1 MRIVPVILCGGGGAR
16 LWPSSR
22 SNHPKPFLRLLG
34 ELSLFQTTV
43 RRLAG
48 QSGILDPVIVAGA
61 AHEGWLSE
69 QLGEIGQSATLLLEP
84 SSRDSGPAVA
94 AAAWHIAAHHPDA
107 VAVVLASDH
116 HIPAPEAF
124 RAAVHQAV
132 DLAREGRVVTL
143 GVSPTSPSSAY
154 GYIRPGGPLT
164 PGSPGLAIGRF
175 VEKPDLAAAEE
186 YLRQGYLWNSGNFVA
201 PAALLV
207 EEFRLHAP
215 QVLDAAARGLSE
227 SVRTGGAYRL
237 SASFAEAPKI
247 SFDYAV
253 MEKTGRA
260 AVLPVD
266 FAWSDL
272 GAWDAVWAAGERDDR
287 DNAVEGAAV
296 MIDTSGAVVRAA
308 PGMLVATVG
317 VKDIA
322 VIVEHDTVLV
332 CALDRAQCVK
342 TVVGRIA
349 ARGAPG
355 PDADTGGE
363 AHDLRAL
370 SQRLD
375 DWLDVSALPLW
386 WSLGADHQW
395 GGYHDSL
402 SLTGR
407 PVVGPRRARVQMRQ
421 VYVYAAAGASGWNGP
436 WLQAMEH
443 GLAFFEGRFRRSDG
457 LFRSAVNDR
466 GAPVDDAATLYDQAF
481 ALLGWATGARVTLR
495 PDFEAKASELLAVIR
510 SERRCP
516 AGGFFE
522 SGERTNQSNPH
533 MHMLEAAL
541 AWMEAGGGP
550 AWEAFAREIV
560 DLALSRFV
568 DAERGY
574 VREFFDPQWRPAVG
588 ESGRLVEP
596 GHQFEWAWL
605 LGRWSKLAGD
615 PAAVE
620 AAIALFQN
628 GVSGVDPHRGV
639 AVDALNDD
647 LQVRSSRARL
657 WPQTERLK
665 AALLLAELDPVRGH
679 IYEAHAVAAARS
691 LLLYLGAP
699 APGVWRDKLFADGS
713 WKEEPAPASSLYHI
727 AGAVWELRRTQ
738 TATASRSFRAWGA
751 APFEKRPERPA
762 ERERPVLDGPLSE
775 PGWA

>member
-1 MRIVPVILCGGGGAR
+1 MPIVPVIMCGGGGAR

-22 SNHPKPFLRLLG
+22 PDHPKQFLRLLG

-48 QSGILDPVIVAGA
+48 QAGMLDPVIVAGA
-61 AHEGWLSE
+61 AHEGWLGE
-69 QLGEIGQSATLLLEP
+69 QLAEIGQSATLLLEP

-94 AAAWHIAAHHPDA
+94 AAALHIAADHPDA

-116 HIPAPEAF
+116 HIPSPEAF
-124 RAAVHQAV
+124 RAAVLQAV

-143 GVSPTSPSSAY
+143 GVSPTGPSSAY
-154 GYIRPGGPLT
+154 GYIRPGSPLR
-164 PGSPGLAIGRF
+164 PGAPGLAVDRF
-175 VEKPDLAAAEE
+175 VEKPDIATAEA
-186 YLRQGYLWNSGNFVA
+186 YLSQGYLWNSGNFVA

-207 EEFRLHAP
+207 EEFRLQAP
-215 QVLDAAARGLSE
+215 QVLEAVSRGLSE
-227 SVRTGGAYRL
+227 SVRSGAARRL
-237 SASFAEAPKI
+237 SASFAEAPRI

-253 MEKTGRA
+253 MEKTTRA

-272 GAWDAVWAAGERDDR
+272 GAWDAVWAADEHDDQG
-287 DNAVEGAAV
+287 NSVEGAAV
-296 MIDTSGAVVRAA
+296 LLDTSDAVVRAA
-308 PGMLVATVG
+308 PGMLVATIG

-322 VIVEHDTVLV
+322 VIVERDTVLV
-332 CALDRAQCVK
+332 CALDKAQCVK
-342 TVVGRIA
+342 TIVERIA
-349 ARGAPG
+349 DRPAFR
-355 PDADTGGE
+355 ADRNGDP
-363 AHDLRAL
+363 HDLPAL
-370 SQRLD
+370 SRRLD

-395 GGYHDSL
+395 GGYHDCL

-407 PVVGPRRARVQMRQ
+407 PLVGPRRARVQMRQ

-466 GAPVDDAATLYDQAF
+466 GAPVDDAAMLYDQAF

-495 PDFEAKASELLAVIR
+495 SDFEAKALELLAVIR

-533 MHMLEAAL
+533 MHLLEAAL

-560 DLALSRFV
+560 ELALNRFV

-574 VREFFDPQWRPAVG
+574 VREFFDTQWRPAPG
-588 ESGRLVEP
+588 EMGRLVEP

-605 LGRWSKLAGD
+605 LGRWSKLVGD
-615 PAAVE
+615 PTALE
-620 AAIALFQN
+620 TAIALFQN

-647 LQVRSSRARL
+647 LQVRSSQARL

-665 AALLLAELDPVRGH
+665 AALLLAELDPVRAG

-691 LLLYLGAP
+691 LQLYLRAP
-699 APGVWRDKLFADGS
+699 VPGVWRDKLFADGS
-713 WKEEPAPASSLYHI
+713 WKDEPAPASSLYHI
-727 AGAVWELRRTQ
+727 ACAVWELRRTQ
-738 TATASRSFRAWGA
+738 SATASSRSFRSWGA
-751 APFEKRPERPA
+751 ESIEPRRERPA
-762 ERERPVLDGPLSE
+762 ARERPVLDGSLGE

>member
-22 SNHPKPFLRLLG
+22 PNHPKQFLRLLG

-48 QSGILDPVIVAGA
+48 QPGMLDPVIVAGA
-61 AHEGWLSE
+61 AHEGRLSE

-94 AAAWHIAAHHPDA
+94 AAALHIAAHHPDA

-116 HIPAPEAF
+116 HIPSSEAF

-132 DLAREGRVVTL
+132 DLAQEGRLVTL

-154 GYIRPGGPLT
+154 GYIRPGRPLT
-164 PGSPGLAIGRF
+164 PGAPGHAVDRF
-175 VEKPDLAAAEE
+175 VEKPDLATAEK

-201 PAALLV
+201 PVALLA

-215 QVLDAAARGLSE
+215 QVLDAVARGLTE
-227 SVRTGGAYRL
+227 SVRAGGAHRL
-237 SASFAEAPKI
+237 SASFAEAPRI
-247 SFDYAV
+247 SFDCAV
-253 MEKTGRA
+253 MEKTTRA

-272 GAWDAVWAAGERDDR
+272 GAWDAVWAAGERDEQG
-287 DNAVEGAAV
+287 NSVEGAAV
-296 MIDTSGAVVRAA
+296 MLDTSGAVVRAA

-342 TVVGRIA
+342 TVIERIA
-349 ARGAPG
+349 DRGSPAPR
-355 PDADTGGE
+355 E
-363 AHDLRAL
+363 ANGKDHDLLTL
-370 SQRLD
+370 SRRLD

-395 GGYHDSL
+395 GGYHDCL

-466 GAPVDDAATLYDQAF
+466 GAPIDDAAMLYDQAF

-495 PDFEAKASELLAVIR
+495 PDFEAKATELLAVIR

-574 VREFFDPQWRPAVG
+574 VREFFDRQWRPAPG
-588 ESGRLVEP
+588 EMGRLVEP

-605 LGRWSKLAGD
+605 LGRWSKLVGD
-615 PAAVE
+615 PTALE
-620 AAIALFQN
+620 TAIALFQN

-647 LQVRSSRARL
+647 LQVRSSQARL

-665 AALLLAELDPVRGH
+665 AALLLAELDPVRGR

-699 APGVWRDKLFADGS
+699 VPGVWRDKLFADGS
-713 WKEEPAPASSLYHI
+713 WKDEPAPASSLYHI
-727 AGAVWELRRTQ
+727 ACAVWELRRTQ
-738 TATASRSFRAWGA
+738 TETTSRSFRSWGA
-751 APFEKRPERPA
+751 EPIDVRRERPA
-762 ERERPVLDGPLSE
+762 ARQWPALDGSLGE